1 MLINRVVIAEI
12 KPSIQKIIQELL
24 VDREFK
30 FMKIKPIRYSRSWNS
45 CRRILLGSLL
55 CVSSYANA
63 AVLNASADGTF
74 TMHLDRNVLSTYS
87 GYFLSTVWN
96 SEDSDYTNPS
106 NTGEY
111 FSAHIGTTEISSL
124 NQIFNLTDI
133 GNDPGNQPSQRFVKA
148 TSANFTIDSETL
160 QGVDAVIG
168 PYGNRIAGAQIGMLG
183 VQGFYAPFWQ
193 AACCGLGGGLVN
205 GDFSVF
211 YDSTRQTAGRSGWLL
226 ANNIYFTMAVYDF
239 ANLQLIYSD
248 ADNWRLSGDLWMS
261 PENGSMLR
269 GEILN
274 DVGDFCL
281 GTGGFA
287 GCGQLSQVPLPAAS
301 LLFMSGLLGLMTQ
314 LGAKSRNL
322 FYSIRKNL

>member
-1 MLINRVVIAEI
+1 MNLPQKFTRLQRPFRLAMLM
-12 KPSIQKIIQELL
+12 SG
-24 VDREFK
+24 
-30 FMKIKPIRYSRSWNS
+30 
-45 CRRILLGSLL
+45 LLGIPL
-55 CVSSYANA
+55 AGHA
-63 AVLNASADGTF
+63 TVLNAPRSGTL
-74 TMHLDRNVLSTYS
+74 TMSLDEAELAAYS
-87 GYFLSTVWN
+87 GYFLSTVWQA
-96 SEDSDYTNPS
+96 DAMDYRNPL

-111 FSAHIGTTEISSL
+111 FSSHINTSPISALDQSL
-124 NQIFNLTDI
+124 VLNGI
-133 GNDPGNQPSQRFVKA
+133 GDDPVNQPSQRFVKA
-148 TSANFTIDSETL
+148 TSGNFYLDSETL

-193 AACCGLGGGLVN
+193 TACCGLGGGLVN

-301 LLFMSGLLGLMTQ
+301 FLFMSGLLGLLTQ